1 MVEAD
6 FSYNFLTCR
15 IPEYL
20 VSSKKNRGYQLTSAL
35 LRAFRK
41 AAVDNARELQY
52 EAALLLQYNHFSRA
66 HFLAVTCIEEIGK
79 SMQAFDALGRNV
91 RDPAVSTRVK
101 LNFDDYAKK
110 MSAAVFPWLLL
121 EPEQREEVMAFIDGL
136 IEAKRTS
143 NPALQMGIDL
153 QSAKV
158 IIPSQL
164 IKPAA
169 ARQCVRMAQTI
180 FAFAAP
186 HVMEAPPKI
195 RTKVEDEFFAMKP
208 QVLVSL
214 TNNAD
219 FWQYYI
225 SCMKTGD
232 SAFEAAVAEYSRK
245 YYAKNTKFKDEGG
258 QDLQQST

>member
-1 MVEAD
+1 M
-6 FSYNFLTCR
+6 TTR
-15 IPEYL
+15 IPEHL

-52 EAALLLQYNHFSRA
+52 EAALLLQNNHFSRA
-66 HFLAVTCIEEIGK
+66 YFLAVSCIEEVGK

-121 EPEQREEVMAFIDGL
+121 EPERREEVMPFIEGL

-143 NPALQMGIDL
+143 HPALHMGIDL

-164 IKPAA
+164 IRPAA
-169 ARQCVRMAQTI
+169 ARTCVRMAQTI

-195 RTKVEDEFFAMKP
+195 RTRVEDEFFAMKP

-232 SAFEAAVAEYSRK
+232 SAFEAAIAEYSRK
-245 YYAKNTKFKDEGG
+245 YHAKNVKFKDDGG
-258 QDLQQST
+258 QAQQGNTAA

>member
-1 MVEAD
+1 M
-6 FSYNFLTCR
+6 
-15 IPEYL
+15 
-20 VSSKKNRGYQLTSAL
+20 SSKKNRGYQLTSAL

-66 HFLAVTCIEEIGK
+66 YFLAVTSIEEVGK

-91 RDPAVSTRVK
+91 RDPAISTRVK

-110 MSAAVFPWLLL
+110 MTAAVFPWLLL
-121 EPEQREEVMAFIDGL
+121 EPERREDVMAFIEGL

-143 NPALQMGIDL
+143 NPALHMGIDL

-164 IKPAA
+164 IRPAA
-169 ARQCVRMAQTI
+169 ARNCVRMAQTI

-186 HVMEAPPKI
+186 HVLESPPKI

-214 TNNAD
+214 TDSAD

-232 SAFEAAVAEYSRK
+232 SAFEAAISEYSRK
-245 YYAKNTKFKDEGG
+245 YYAKNVKFKDEGG
-258 QDLQQST
+258 GAEQRSAG